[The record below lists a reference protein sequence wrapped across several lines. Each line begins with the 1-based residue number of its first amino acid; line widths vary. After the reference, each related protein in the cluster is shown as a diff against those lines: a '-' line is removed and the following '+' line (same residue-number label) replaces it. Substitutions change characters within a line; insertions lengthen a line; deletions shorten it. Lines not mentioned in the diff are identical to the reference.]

1 MNDSYFDTD
10 RDFSLNIDVFCLFQ
24 WGKILN
30 PNEEERL
37 CESRQ
42 NMNDGYL
49 DTELDFLLCIDEF
62 SFNRENLIHLNEDEP
77 LYERRET

>member
-10 RDFSLNIDVFCLFQ
+10 SEFSLNIDVFCLLQ
-24 WGKILN
+24 WGKILT

-42 NMNDGYL
+42 NMKDGYL
-49 DTELDFLLCIDEF
+49 DTELDFFLYTDEF
-62 SFNRENLIHLNEDEP
+62 SLL
-77 LYERRET
+77 